1 MKLLSQKINLY
12 VTQTSIH
19 QGKKHKSLACNS
31 ANNHKTDQEGKIL
44 PRIQL
49 FKTERIYLIGG
60 FSCTHLGEAAIS
72 GHLWKHNVFSICMD
86 YLSQMQA
93 FYIKTFSNIGL
104 NLSRSRFCFY
114 HCMTKIAK
122 CILLSCK
129 LLIFFLIPN
138 TILKTKNQM
147 KLPSDNYNIH

>member
-86 YLSQMQA
+86 YFKPNAGLLHQNFLKHRLKPIKITVLFLSLNDKNCKMYLAELQA
-93 FYIKTFSNIGL
+93 IDF
-104 NLSRSRFCFY
+104 LSHS
-114 HCMTKIAK
+114 
-122 CILLSCK
+122 
-129 LLIFFLIPN
+129 
-138 TILKTKNQM
+138 
-147 KLPSDNYNIH
+147 